1 MYLALDLAQP
11 QSTYSMT
18 SDSIP
23 TIKKRSRP
31 QPRVRETSLEGEND
45 TQKGDED
52 EEQQGLPCVNA
63 YFFSSSTN

>member
-1 MYLALDLAQP
+1 
-11 QSTYSMT
+11 MT

-45 TQKGDED
+45 TQQED
-52 EEQQGLPCVNA
+52 EEPQGLPCVNA
-63 YFFSSSTN
+63 CSFHVQAPTNSEPQRTVSRIYLN